1 MLSQVIAQVKHVQ
14 TSISLSHCLSSVPRR
29 SPSLVGG
36 SCKFSVNVIKSS
48 TLQPSRN
55 FATTQTKDFTRDRD
69 VHTEH
74 VPMLEKKFLIGMYL
88 SRQYLLRVFIGFYY
102 SDLKETASGDHYI
115 KVVEFSRNKKSYMRF
130 TPDIAKIWASHLR
143 DMVYKKPREVFQVDC
158 SKAVRCE
165 DRLELEILESD
176 EFGNSVKA
184 SLSSPS
190 LKYPVF
196 LFIPVSGLEEI
207 CDRIDFVLKKI
218 TKSTIRFD

>member
-1 MLSQVIAQVKHVQ
+1 MLRQVIAQVKHVQ

-55 FATTQTKDFTRDRD
+55 FATKDFTRDRD

-74 VPMLEKKFLIGMYL
+74 VPMLEKKFVI
-88 SRQYLLRVFIGFYY
+88 
-102 SDLKETASGDHYI
+102 DLKETASGDHYI

-143 DMVYKKPREVFQVDC
+143 DMVYKKPREIFQVDC